1 MWALAGNVW
10 SFLHRF
16 ALGTA
21 ILSGG
26 YIAGTDGMGAF
37 LALIRR
43 HMVSPFIKS
52 AKGLYVR
59 QQRKAASAL
68 RIQTVGYSNSSR
80 AVEVFAYIHSPL
92 FGQDTAL

>member
-1 MWALAGNVW
+1 MWTLTGNVW
-10 SFLHRF
+10 SFFHRF
-16 ALGTA
+16 TLGAA
-21 ILSGG
+21 ILSAGG

-37 LALIRR
+37 LALIRC

-68 RIQTVGYSNSSR
+68 RIQTVGYSNSS
-80 AVEVFAYIHSPL
+80 
-92 FGQDTAL
+92 